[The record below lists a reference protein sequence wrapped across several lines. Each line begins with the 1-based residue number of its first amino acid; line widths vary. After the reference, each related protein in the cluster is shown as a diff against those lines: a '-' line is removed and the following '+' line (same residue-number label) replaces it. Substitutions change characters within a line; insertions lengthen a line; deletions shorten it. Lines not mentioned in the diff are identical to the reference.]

1 MATGGLTDHSIHGAM
16 IPSTMTITI
25 PIHTIIP
32 IHTTLRTIH
41 GDTTRIPTIIT
52 TEAITVTD
60 TMDIIPGTP
69 ATDIPHIT
77 MTAGMWK
84 I

>member
-1 MATGGLTDHSIHGAM
+1 MATTGGLMHHPIHGAM
-16 IPSTMTITI
+16 IPSTMTI
-25 PIHTIIP
+25 IIP

-41 GDTTRIPTIIT
+41 GATTRIPTIIT